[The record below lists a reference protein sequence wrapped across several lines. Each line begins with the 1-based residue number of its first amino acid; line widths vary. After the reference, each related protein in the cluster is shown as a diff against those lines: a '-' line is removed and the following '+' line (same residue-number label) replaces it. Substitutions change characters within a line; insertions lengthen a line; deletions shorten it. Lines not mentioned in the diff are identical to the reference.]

1 VRVADRASGPPLPE
15 PVDLVRGALPE
26 ADRSRFEQQ
35 LDEALDIAR
44 QTRDLQPLG
53 HVVEAWWRVMFAR
66 QRGGTRWAAIEARL
80 RRGSSRVRVDGADR
94 FPEHINCGKLLRCL
108 RLPGERRN
116 RGAHNG
122 PR

>member
-1 VRVADRASGPPLPE
+1 MRVAERASGPPLPE

-44 QTRDLQPLG
+44 QTRDLRPLG

-80 RRGSSRVRVDGADR
+80 RRGSFPSPCRWSRS
-94 FPEHINCGKLLRCL
+94 IS
-108 RLPGERRN
+108 
-116 RGAHNG
+116 GAHQLWQITSLSG
-122 PR
+122 ATR